1 MAIIAESQAELTW
14 PQQHQVPLG
23 GFYNVYHDGATGT
36 VNYSQEIN
44 PLPIDAW
51 PDGVAWSGFGAGAFG
66 AGMFG
71 FGDVGLPFGAGRFGM
86 GMFGFGAQMHEF
98 TTPGLADGSYKL
110 AVVGFD
116 PADNPAS
123 PAATIEQTVTLAGT
137 PWPAKDLKADS
148 YAAGTLTVSWT
159 LSDDDETAG

>member
-1 MAIIAESQAELTW
+1 MSIIAESQAELSW
-14 PQQHQVPLG
+14 PQQRQVPADG
-23 GFYNVYHDGATGT
+23 WYNVYHDGATGT

-44 PLPIDAW
+44 PLAIDAW
-51 PDGVAWSGFGAGAFG
+51 PDGVAWSGFGAGLFG

-86 GMFGFGAQMHEF
+86 GTFGLGAKMHEYA
-98 TTPGLADGSYKL
+98 TPALTDGSYKL

-116 PADNPAS
+116 PAENPAT

-137 PWPAKDLKADS
+137 PRPAKDLAADD
-148 YAAGTLTVSWT
+148 YAAGTLSMSWT
-159 LSDDDETAG
+159 LSEDDEG